1 MNRVATLALAPLSI
15 LYGALVKTREA
26 LYRNGVFRTHKIAA
40 PVISVGNLTTGG
52 TGKTP
57 LVEWIARK
65 LAAKDRR
72 VCILTRGYGRVNSNR
87 RAIVSDGTRI
97 LANVDEAGDEALLLA
112 ETLKGKA
119 AVICDADRVAA
130 ANWAIEKFG
139 TDVFVLDD
147 GFQNLRIARDLNIVT
162 VDANDAWKNGW
173 LFPAGVLRE
182 PIKSLRRADCIIL
195 TRAVQPVDAE
205 LLKQIHETSKAIA
218 LTSRMVTSRIRALKI
233 SGDTNATEPNDLR
246 RIAAFCATGN
256 PEAFFDHLRGD
267 NFELVHTASF
277 RDHHKYTQAD
287 LDRITREGITHGA
300 EALITTAKDEVKL
313 RSMRFDL
320 PCCVLEIEIEIYE
333 QEELLEL
340 IDQAILS
347 KL

>member
-1 MNRVATLALAPLSI
+1 MNRAATLALAPLSI
-15 LYGALVKTREA
+15 LYGAVVKARA
-26 LYRNGVFRTHKIAA
+26 AFYRNGIFRTQRIAA

-57 LVEWIARK
+57 LVEWIAQR
-65 LAAKDRR
+65 LAAEDRR

-87 RAIVSDGTRI
+87 RAIVSDGNRI
-97 LANVDEAGDEALLLA
+97 VANVDEAGDEALLLA
-112 ETLKGKA
+112 EALKGKA
-119 AVICDADRVAA
+119 VVICDADRVSA

-139 TDVFVLDD
+139 TDVVVLDD

-162 VDANDAWKNGW
+162 VNATDAWKNGW

-195 TRAVQPVDAE
+195 TRVTQPIDPE
-205 LLKQIHETSKAIA
+205 LLKQIHETSKATV
-218 LTSRMVTSRIRALKI
+218 LTSRMVTSEVRRLKI
-233 SGDTNATEPNDLR
+233 PGGTNATESNDLR
-246 RIAAFCATGN
+246 TVAAFCAIGN
-256 PEAFFDHLRGD
+256 PQAFFDHLRSD

-277 RDHHKYTQAD
+277 HDHHKYTQAD
-287 LDRITREGITHGA
+287 LDRITQEAIRHGA

-320 PCCVLEIEIEIYE
+320 PCYVLEIEIEISTPE
-333 QEELLEL
+333 KLLEL
-340 IDQAILS
+340 IEQAILAKS
-347 KL
+347 